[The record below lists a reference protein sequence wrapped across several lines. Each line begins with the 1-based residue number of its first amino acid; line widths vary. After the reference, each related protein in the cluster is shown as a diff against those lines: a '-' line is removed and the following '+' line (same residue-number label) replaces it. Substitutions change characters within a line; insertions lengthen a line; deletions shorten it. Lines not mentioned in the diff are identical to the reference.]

1 MMRSHYCGQL
11 NESLDGQEITLCGWV
26 HRRRDHGGVIF
37 LDIRDREGLAQ
48 VVFDPD
54 RAETFAVADRVR
66 SEFVVCIRGKVRL
79 RPAGAVNPNIAS
91 GAIEVLGYE
100 LDVLNE
106 AETPPFPLNEYSD
119 VGEETRLR
127 YRFIDLRRPE
137 MAEKLKLRSRITAS
151 IRRYLDENGF
161 LDVETP
167 ILGRPTPEGARD
179 YLVPSRT
186 HAGNFFALPQSPQL
200 FKQLLMVA
208 GFDRYYQIAKCFRD
222 EDLRADRQP
231 EFTQID
237 IETSFLEEADI
248 IAITE
253 GMIRKLFKEVLDLEF
268 GEFPHMPFEE
278 AMRRYGSD
286 KPDLRIPLELVDVA
300 DQLNAVEFKVFSGPA
315 NDPKGRV
322 AALRVPGAASMPRS
336 QIDDYTKFVGI
347 YGAKGLAYIKVN
359 ERAKGVEGLQS
370 PIVKFI
376 PEDNLNV
383 ILDRVGAQD
392 GDIVFFGADKA
403 KIVSEA
409 LGALRIKLGHDLKL
423 LTCEWAPLWVVDFPM
438 FEENDDGSRVGAAPS
453 VHCAQVHPRR
463 SWRPIRGAALSR
475 AYDMVLNGTELGGGS
490 DPYSPQGNAA
500 GGIPHPRHRRGRA
513 GREVRLPPRR
523 AEVRRAA
530 AWRSGLRP
538 GPAGDA
544 DDRCAVYPRS
554 DRVPENPERCGRDDP
569 SAGCG
574 GQQGAARPAH
584 PPARAAQGGIS
595 TIGSLVLPG
604 FFVLAVAVCQAIRR
618 SPPAGW
624 VSELLIQLKKWS
636 ELWLVIPNG
645 PTSSTARSVRT
656 PSGARSS
663 PS

>member
-54 RAETFAVADRVR
+54 RAETFAAADKVR
-66 SEFVVCIRGKVRL
+66 SEYVVKITGKVRL
-79 RPAGAVNPNIAS
+79 RPAGAGNANMAS

-100 LDVLNE
+100 LEVLNE
-106 AETPPFPLNEYSD
+106 AETPPFLLNEYTD

-137 MAEKLKLRSRITAS
+137 MAAKLKLRSSITSS
-151 IRRYLDENGF
+151 IRRYLDDNGF

-167 ILGRPTPEGARD
+167 ILTRATPEGARD

-186 HAGNFFALPQSPQL
+186 HAGSFFALPQSPQL

-237 IETSFLEEADI
+237 IETSFLDEADI
-248 IAITE
+248 MAITE
-253 GMIRKLFKEVLDLEF
+253 KMIRQLFKEVLDVEF
-268 GEFPHMPFEE
+268 GELPHMTLAE

-286 KPDLRIPLELVDVA
+286 KPDLRNPLELVDVA
-300 DQLNAVEFKVFSGPA
+300 DQLKDVDFKVFAGPA
-315 NDPKGRV
+315 NDAKCRV
-322 AALRVPGAASMPRS
+322 TALRVPGGASMPRK

-359 ERAKGVEGLQS
+359 ERANGVEGLQS
-370 PIVKFI
+370 PIVKNI
-376 PEDNLNV
+376 PLDNINV
-383 ILDRVGAQD
+383 ILDRVGAVD

-409 LGALRIKLGHDLKL
+409 LGALRIKLGHDLNL

-438 FEENDDGSRVGAAPS
+438 FEENDDGSLTAMHHPFTAPK
-453 VHCAQVHPRR
+453 CTPAELEANPA
-463 SWRPIRGAALSR
+463 AALSR

-490 DPYSPQGNAA
+490 IRIHDKSMQQTVFRVLGISEDEQQEKFGFLLDALKFGAPPH
-500 GGIPHPRHRRGRA
+500 GGLAFGLDRLVMLMTGAQSI
-513 GREVRLPPRR
+513 REVIAFPKTQSAACVMTQAPGEVDNKSLRELHIRLREQPK
-523 AEVRRAA
+523 AE
-530 AWRSGLRP
+530 
-538 GPAGDA
+538 
-544 DDRCAVYPRS
+544 
-554 DRVPENPERCGRDDP
+554 
-569 SAGCG
+569 
-574 GQQGAARPAH
+574 
-584 PPARAAQGGIS
+584 
-595 TIGSLVLPG
+595 
-604 FFVLAVAVCQAIRR
+604 
-618 SPPAGW
+618 
-624 VSELLIQLKKWS
+624 
-636 ELWLVIPNG
+636 
-645 PTSSTARSVRT
+645 
-656 PSGARSS
+656 
-663 PS
+663 